1 MEKSRLYPDHSGYG
15 GIFRKRGGVL
25 FKIQLAQY
33 INDNLALHNL
43 TYKQLGDLSGVPPSS
58 IHAYAQ
64 GKVNNPDEEN
74 LLRIIKAFGDPPE
87 TLQQMRRAA
96 LPSTLAEN
104 KLIAGASDQE
114 RMEEFAALM
123 RSNMLS
129 VLEDYRAASAS
140 QQTEI
145 IQHADQHVEEE
156 RARFKERA
164 AEVVKQ
170 CNEEM
175 ERNKAF
181 YDQSY
186 QMTIAHCDQRIA
198 DIKAHMDDIVQEKRD
213 AEKKMSRQYA
223 RNRAYLRSSVR
234 NLCIACGILL
244 ITNIFFGAYA
254 IFAYTEFD
262 MHDPSRGL
270 LRETHSIGPMMLF
283 LAIVAICIAGAL
295 VVSMLANKPK
305 HEEEE
310 E

>member
-1 MEKSRLYPDHSGYG
+1 M
-15 GIFRKRGGVL
+15 

-64 GKVNNPDEEN
+64 GKVNNPDEDN

-87 TLQQMRRAA
+87 TLQQMRRAS
-96 LPSTLAEN
+96 LPSTLTEN

-129 VLEDYRAASAS
+129 VLDEYRAAAAA

-181 YDQSY
+181 YDQIY

-213 AEKKMSRQYA
+213 AEKKMSLQYA

-283 LAIVAICIAGAL
+283 LAIVAICVACAL
-295 VVSMLANKPK
+295 VVSMLAKKPK